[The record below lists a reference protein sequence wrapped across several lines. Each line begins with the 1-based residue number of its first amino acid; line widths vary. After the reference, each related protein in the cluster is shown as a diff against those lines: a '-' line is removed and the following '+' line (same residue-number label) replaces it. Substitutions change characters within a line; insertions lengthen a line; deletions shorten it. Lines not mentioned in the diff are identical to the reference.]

1 MLTLPGWA
9 FAKETS
15 TKAARLPR
23 AAQIALRGLNEVLA
37 ECGEPAPPSTHIPTG
52 TQVTTI
58 ERWR

>member
-1 MLTLPGWA
+1 MA
-9 FAKETS
+9 FAKEIHRQ
-15 TKAARLPR
+15 KRPACRG
-23 AAQIALRGLNEVLA
+23 QRGLNEVLA